1 MLLDDPGEGRRFGRW
16 PGVKQT
22 MLEIDASYGEGGG
35 QILRSALTLS
45 AITGKAVR
53 LFHIRANRSKPGLR
67 PQHLLAVR
75 AAGQVCRASVAGD
88 ALNSSDVIFEPQCDP
103 TSGNFHFNVSDAVAG
118 GSAGSVTLVTQTL
131 LLPLALAEGRSAV
144 TLMGGTTVPMSPP
157 ALYLEKVYLP
167 TLFNMGVRATV
178 DHRVWGFNPTGDG
191 QLSLTVR
198 GGARLCG
205 IRLADPGPL
214 LRVEGVAFV
223 AKLPSHIPQRMANR
237 ARSVLKD
244 MGIEARIVPQ
254 HVPSPGLG
262 TGLFLCARYEHAQA
276 GFLSLGRI
284 RLPSEAVAEIACR
297 ALGAHHRTGAAA
309 DSHLGDQLVL
319 PVALAEDPSYVTVS
333 RVTRHLLTNVWV
345 AQQFGFDGVTV
356 EGQEGEPGILRSVAR

>member
-1 MLLDDPGEGRRFGRW
+1 MLD
-16 PGVKQT
+16 
-22 MLEIDASYGEGGG
+22 IDASYGEGGG

-45 AITGKAVR
+45 AITGKAVH
-53 LFHIRANRSKPGLR
+53 LSNIRASRSKPGLR

-75 AAGQVCRASVAGD
+75 AAGRVCRASVSGD
-88 ALNSSDVIFEPQCDP
+88 ALNSSDVTFEPRCDP
-103 TSGNFHFNVSDAVAG
+103 TSGNFHFNVSDVVAG
-118 GSAGSVTLVTQTL
+118 GSAGSVTLVSQTL
-131 LLPLALAEGRSAV
+131 FLPLALAEGPSAV
-144 TLMGGTTVPMSPP
+144 TLIGGTTVPMSPP

-167 TLFNMGVRATV
+167 ALFNMGVRATL
-178 DHRVWGFNPTGDG
+178 DHRVWGFNPTGEG
-191 QLSLTVR
+191 ELSFTVR
-198 GGARLCG
+198 GGARLRG

-214 LRVEGVAFV
+214 LRVEGVAFA

-262 TGLFLCARYEHAQA
+262 TGLFLCARYEHTQA

-309 DSHLGDQLVL
+309 DPHLGDQLVL
-319 PVALAEDPSYVTVS
+319 PVALAEEPSYVTVS

-356 EGQEGEPGILRSVAR
+356 GGQEGEPGILRSVVC